1 MTKCS
6 TAARFRSTC
15 SIPAPTSGSRNRR
28 RTSKARGNGERLR
41 CAIFNISYCS
51 SALFQGMATS
61 AEGSKPAVKVFVATT
76 VMLTFISFWRASAI
90 VLADLASSAYYAGG
104 DAEKVIGK
112 SAPWFILGVMLF
124 SYAVRALYIESSSM
138 FVRGGVY
145 RVVKEAMGGTLAK
158 FSVSAL
164 LFDYVLTGPISA
176 VSAGQYLAGFIKD
189 MGDYFHR
196 PLHFSDDHFAA
207 GLAVLVVFYFWWK
220 NTQGMHESS
229 QKALQIMIIT
239 TVMVV
244 ILIIWCT
251 ITVLRAPIQL
261 PPSPLQPGV
270 IPLNKES
277 LGWLNG
283 TWFAHLTW
291 IILFVGFGHSV
302 LAMSGEETLA
312 QVNREIEHPKLKNLE
327 KTGLV
332 IFVYSLLF
340 TSLVSVFAVMMIP
353 DKVRP
358 DYFANLIGGIAM
370 YLAGPI
376 VLKLLFHGF
385 VVVVGV
391 LILAGAQ
398 NTSIVGA
405 NGVLNRVAEDGVLT
419 DWFQKPQP
427 KYGTSYRIIN
437 MIVGMQLLTIILS
450 KGNVYVLAGLY
461 AFGVI
466 WSFALKSLAVL
477 VLRYTEPENRQWKV
491 PGNVHVGGKEV
502 PLGLILISAVLLIT
516 ALVNLFTKSE
526 ATIAGVTFSAVFFAL
541 FTYSEHRVAKERHG
555 KPENLDQF
563 RVYGNQE
570 LGSGALG
577 VRPGNILVAVRDPRN
592 LYYLRD
598 VLRNTDTNRQDVVV
612 MTARLY
618 HREHSFSGSAVVEAS
633 QVFDHYEQELFTAAV
648 AVAEKEGKPVSLLV
662 VPATDVFEAII
673 VTAQRLDASRI
684 VCGFS
689 NKLTPDEQAKSLGDA
704 WERLPEPRP
713 RLILEIHEPNGK
725 IHEYPLG
732 PHAPRMRTQDLEL
745 MHKVWLDITSDPKY
759 CGAHHY
765 HIVAVALEELR
776 RELNSDQ
783 RSEILQKLLDEM
795 HRDEAP
801 GRG

>member
-1 MTKCS
+1 
-6 TAARFRSTC
+6 
-15 SIPAPTSGSRNRR
+15 
-28 RTSKARGNGERLR
+28 
-41 CAIFNISYCS
+41 
-51 SALFQGMATS
+51 MATS
-61 AEGSKPAVKVFVATT
+61 PEGTKPAVRVFVATT

-90 VLADLASSAYYAGG
+90 VLSDLASSAYYAGG

-112 SAPWFILGVMLF
+112 SAPWFILAVMLF

-189 MGDYFHR
+189 IGVYLHR
-196 PLHFSDDHFAA
+196 PLNFSDDHFAA
-207 GLAVLVVFYFWWK
+207 GLALIIVGYFWWK
-220 NTQGMHESS
+220 NTQGIHESS
-229 QKALQIMIIT
+229 QKALQIMAIT

-244 ILIIWCT
+244 ILIIWCA

-261 PPSPLQPGV
+261 PPNPLHAGV
-270 IPLNKES
+270 VPLNKES

-283 TWFAHLTW
+283 SWFGHITW

-340 TSLVSVFAVMMIP
+340 TSLVSFFAVMIIP
-353 DKVRP
+353 DSVRP

-370 YLAGPI
+370 YLVGPTS
-376 VLKLLFHGF
+376 VKLLFHGF
-385 VVVVGV
+385 VVLVGV

-419 DWFQKPQP
+419 SWFQRPHNR
-427 KYGTSYRIIN
+427 YGTSYRIIN
-437 MIVGMQLLTIILS
+437 LIVCMQLLTIFLS
-450 KGNVYVLAGLY
+450 LGNVYVLAALY

-466 WSFALKSLAVL
+466 WSFTMKSLAVL
-477 VLRYTEPENRQWKV
+477 VLRFTEPGNRAWKV
-491 PGNVHVGGKEV
+491 PGNLHFGKTEIPV
-502 PLGLILISAVLLIT
+502 GLILISIVLFIT
-516 ALVNLFTKSE
+516 AIVNLFTKYE
-526 ATIAGVTFSAVFFAL
+526 ATIAGLIFSGVFFTI
-541 FTYSEHRVAKERHG
+541 FTISERHVTKERHG
-555 KPENLDQF
+555 KPEQLDQF

-570 LGSGALG
+570 LGSGAMG

-592 LYYLRD
+592 LYYLRN
-598 VLRNTDTNRQDVVV
+598 VLSHTNTGKQDVVV
-612 MTARLY
+612 MSARLY
-618 HREHSFSGSAVVEAS
+618 HREHSFGGSTVFEAS

-648 AVAEKEGKPVSLLV
+648 AVAEKEGKPISLLV
-662 VPATDVFEAII
+662 VPATDVFEAIM
-673 VTAQRLDASRI
+673 VTAQRLDSTRVI
-684 VCGFS
+684 CGLS
-689 NKLTPDEQAKSLGDA
+689 NKLTADEQAKLTGDA

-713 RLILEIHEPNGK
+713 RLILEVCAPDGTIREFA
-725 IHEYPLG
+725 LG
-732 PHAPRMRTQDLEL
+732 PHTPRMRPQDVEL
-745 MHKVWLDITSDPKY
+745 MHRLWLNITADPKY
-759 CGAHHY
+759 AGAHHY
-765 HIVAVALEELR
+765 HIVALALEELQ
-776 RELNSDQ
+776 RELTTEQ
-783 RSEILQKLLDEM
+783 RADLLQKLQEEIN
-795 HRDEAP
+795 RAKP
-801 GRG
+801 TV

>member
-1 MTKCS
+1 
-6 TAARFRSTC
+6 
-15 SIPAPTSGSRNRR
+15 
-28 RTSKARGNGERLR
+28 
-41 CAIFNISYCS
+41 
-51 SALFQGMATS
+51 MATS
-61 AEGSKPAVKVFVATT
+61 VEGSKPAIKVFVATT

-112 SAPWFILGVMLF
+112 SAPWFILAVMLF

-145 RVVKEAMGGTLAK
+145 RVVKEAMGGGLAK

-189 MGDYFHR
+189 MGEYMHR

-207 GLAVLVVFYFWWK
+207 GLAVIVVVYFWWK

-229 QKALQIMIIT
+229 QKALQIMVIT

-244 ILIIWCT
+244 ILLIWCT

-261 PPSPLQPGV
+261 PPNPLHAGV
-270 IPLNKES
+270 VPLNKES
-277 LGWLNG
+277 LGWLYSSP
-283 TWFAHLTW
+283 WLSHLTW
-291 IILFVGFGHSV
+291 IIAFVGFGHSV

-340 TSLVSVFAVMMIP
+340 TSLVSFFAVMIIP

-370 YLAGPI
+370 YLAGPES
-376 VLKLLFHGF
+376 LKLLFHGF
-385 VVVVGV
+385 VVLVGV

-419 DWFQKPQP
+419 SWFQKPHHRF
-427 KYGTSYRIIN
+427 GTSYRIIN
-437 MIVGMQLLTIILS
+437 LIVGMQLLVIFLS
-450 KGNVYVLAGLY
+450 LGNVYVLAALY

-466 WSFALKSLAVL
+466 WSFAMKSIAVL
-477 VLRYTEPENRQWKV
+477 VLRFTEPGNRAWKV
-491 PGNVHVGGKEV
+491 PGNLHIGKTEIPVG
-502 PLGLILISAVLLIT
+502 LFLISGVLLIT
-516 ALVNLFTKSE
+516 AIVNLFTKYQ
-526 ATIAGVTFSAVFFAL
+526 ATIAGVIFSAVFFTI
-541 FTYSEHRVAKERHG
+541 FTLSERHVTKERHG
-555 KPENLDQF
+555 KPEQLDQF

-570 LGSGALG
+570 LGSGAMG

-592 LYYLRD
+592 LYYLRQVLAHTNTAKND
-598 VLRNTDTNRQDVVV
+598 VIV
-612 MTARLY
+612 MSARLY

-648 AVAEKEGKPVSLLV
+648 AVAEKEGKPISLLV
-662 VPATDVFEAII
+662 VPATDVFEAIM
-673 VTAQRLDASRI
+673 VTAARLDSARVI
-684 VCGFS
+684 CGLS
-689 NKLTPDEQAKSLGDA
+689 NKLTSDEQAKLTGDA
-704 WERLPEPRP
+704 WERMPEPRP
-713 RLILEIHEPNGK
+713 RLCLEVYAPDGSVR
-725 IHEYPLG
+725 EYTIG
-732 PHAPRMRTQDLEL
+732 PHTPRLRPQDVEL
-745 MHKVWLDITSDPKY
+745 MHKLWLNITTDPKFA
-759 CGAHHY
+759 GAHHY
-765 HIVAVALEELR
+765 HIVALALEELQ
-776 RELNSDQ
+776 RELGTEQ
-783 RSEILQKLLDEM
+783 RTQLLQKLLEEM
-795 HRDEAP
+795 NRREGGAESAGPD
-801 GRG
+801 

>member
-1 MTKCS
+1 M
-6 TAARFRSTC
+6 
-15 SIPAPTSGSRNRR
+15 
-28 RTSKARGNGERLR
+28 
-41 CAIFNISYCS
+41 
-51 SALFQGMATS
+51 
-61 AEGSKPAVKVFVATT
+61 KVFVATT
-76 VMLTFISFWRASAI
+76 VMLTFISFWRAAAI

-112 SAPWFILGVMLF
+112 SAPWFILAVMLF

-176 VSAGQYLAGFIKD
+176 VSAGQYLAGFIQD
-189 MGDYFHR
+189 IGQYVHH
-196 PLHFSDDHFAA
+196 PLVFSEDHFSAIFAA
-207 GLAVLVVFYFWWK
+207 FVVLYFWWK
-220 NTQGMHESS
+220 NIQGIHESS
-229 QKALQIMIIT
+229 EKALQIMVIT

-251 ITVLRAPIQL
+251 ITVFRVPIQI
-261 PPSPLQPGV
+261 PPNPLHPGV
-270 IPLNKES
+270 VRLNKES
-277 LGWLNG
+277 LGWLDG
-283 TWFAHLTW
+283 TWISRLTMV
-291 IILFVGFGHSV
+291 ILFVGFGHSV

-332 IFVYSLLF
+332 IFIYSLLF
-340 TSLVSVFAVMMIP
+340 TSLVSFFAAMIIP
-353 DKVRP
+353 DNVRP
-358 DYFANLIGGIAM
+358 DYFANLIGGITM
-370 YLAGPI
+370 YLVGPT
-376 VLKLLFHGF
+376 VLKLVFHGF
-385 VVVVGV
+385 VVLVGV

-419 DWFQKPQP
+419 AWFQKPQH
-427 KYGTSYRIIN
+427 KFGTSYRIIN
-437 MIVGMQLLTIILS
+437 LIVGMQLLTIILS

-477 VLRYTEPENRQWKV
+477 VLRYTEPANRQWKV
-491 PGNVHVGGKEV
+491 PGNLHFGGREF
-502 PLGLILISAVLLIT
+502 PLGLIAISAVLLMT
-516 ALVNLFTKSE
+516 AVVNLFTKSQ
-526 ATIAGVTFSAVFFAL
+526 ATVAGVAFSAVFFVV

-577 VRPGNILVAVRDPRN
+577 VRAGNILVAVRDPRN

-598 VLRNTDTNRQDVVV
+598 VLRATDTLRQDVVV

-618 HREHSFSGSAVVEAS
+618 HREHSFSGSSVIEAN

-662 VPATDVFEAII
+662 VPATDIFDSIV
-673 VTAQRLDASRI
+673 VTAQRLDSSRI
-684 VCGFS
+684 VCGLS
-689 NKLTPDEQAKSLGDA
+689 NKLTTDEQAKLTGDA

-713 RLILEIHEPNGK
+713 RLALEIHSPTGSV
-725 IHEYPLG
+725 HEYPLG
-732 PHAPRMRTQDLEL
+732 PHAPRMRPQDLEL
-745 MHKVWLDITSDPKY
+745 MHKVWLDITSDPRY
-759 CGAHHY
+759 AGAHHY
-765 HIVAVALEELR
+765 HVVALALEELE
-776 RELNSDQ
+776 RELKNDHQ
-783 RSEILQKLLDEM
+783 RAELLAKLLDEM
-795 HRDEAP
+795 HKDHP
-801 GRG
+801 PN

>member
-1 MTKCS
+1 
-6 TAARFRSTC
+6 
-15 SIPAPTSGSRNRR
+15 
-28 RTSKARGNGERLR
+28 
-41 CAIFNISYCS
+41 
-51 SALFQGMATS
+51 MATS
-61 AEGSKPAVKVFVATT
+61 LEGSKPAIKVFVATT

-90 VLADLASSAYYAGG
+90 VLSDLASSAYYAGG

-189 MGDYFHR
+189 MGLYLHR

-207 GLAVLVVFYFWWK
+207 GLGVIVVAYFWWK

-229 QKALQIMIIT
+229 QKALQIMVIT

-244 ILIIWCT
+244 ILLVWCT

-261 PPSPLQPGV
+261 PPNPLHAGV

-283 TWFAHLTW
+283 TWFGHITW

-332 IFVYSLLF
+332 IFIYSLLF
-340 TSLVSVFAVMMIP
+340 TSLVSFFAVMIIP

-370 YLAGPI
+370 YLAGPQS
-376 VLKLLFHGF
+376 LKLLFHAF
-385 VVVVGV
+385 VVLVGV

-419 DWFQKPQP
+419 SWFQKPHHRF
-427 KYGTSYRIIN
+427 GTSYRIIN
-437 MIVGMQLLTIILS
+437 LIVGLQLLTIVLS
-450 KGNVYVLAGLY
+450 LGNVYVLAALY

-466 WSFALKSLAVL
+466 WSFAMKSIAVL
-477 VLRYTEPENRQWKV
+477 VLRFTEPGNRAWKV
-491 PGNVHVGGKEV
+491 PGNLHIGKTEIPV
-502 PLGLILISAVLLIT
+502 GLILISAVLLIT
-516 ALVNLFTKSE
+516 AVVNLFTKYE
-526 ATIAGVTFSAVFFAL
+526 ATIAGLIFSGVFFTI
-541 FTYSEHRVAKERHG
+541 FTLSERHVARERHG
-555 KPENLDQF
+555 KPEQLDQF

-570 LGSGALG
+570 LGSGAMG

-592 LYYLRD
+592 LYYLRQ
-598 VLRNTDTNRQDVVV
+598 VLAHTNVGKQDVVV
-612 MTARLY
+612 MSARLY
-618 HREHSFSGSAVVEAS
+618 HREPSFGGGSVMEAS

-648 AVAEKEGKPVSLLV
+648 AVAEKEGKPISLLV
-662 VPATDVFEAII
+662 VPATDVFEAIM
-673 VTAQRLDASRI
+673 VTAQRLDSTRVI
-684 VCGFS
+684 CGLS
-689 NKLTPDEQAKSLGDA
+689 NKLSADEQAKLTGDA
-704 WERLPEPRP
+704 WERMPEPRP
-713 RLILEIHEPNGK
+713 RLTLEVCAPDGTVR
-725 IHEYPLG
+725 EYAIG
-732 PHAPRMRTQDLEL
+732 PHNPRLRPQDVEL
-745 MHKVWLDITSDPKY
+745 MHKLWLDITTDPKY
-759 CGAHHY
+759 AGAHHY
-765 HIVAVALEELR
+765 HIVALALEELR
-776 RELNSDQ
+776 REMSTEQ
-783 RSEILQKLLDEM
+783 RAELLQKLQEEM
-795 HRDEAP
+795 RRSEP
-801 GRG
+801 N

>member
-1 MTKCS
+1 
-6 TAARFRSTC
+6 
-15 SIPAPTSGSRNRR
+15 
-28 RTSKARGNGERLR
+28 
-41 CAIFNISYCS
+41 
-51 SALFQGMATS
+51 MATS
-61 AEGSKPAVKVFVATT
+61 AGSKPAIKVFVATT

-90 VLADLASSAYYAGG
+90 VLSDLASSAYYAGG

-112 SAPWFILGVMLF
+112 SAPWFILAVMLF

-189 MGDYFHR
+189 MGVYLHR

-207 GLAVLVVFYFWWK
+207 GLAVIVVLYFWWK

-229 QKALQIMIIT
+229 QKALQIMAIT

-244 ILIIWCT
+244 ILLIWCT

-261 PPSPLQPGV
+261 PPNPLHAGV

-283 TWFAHLTW
+283 TWFGHITW

-332 IFVYSLLF
+332 IFIYSLLF
-340 TSLVSVFAVMMIP
+340 TSLVSFFAVMIIP

-370 YLAGPI
+370 FLAGPES
-376 VLKLLFHGF
+376 LKLLFHGF
-385 VVVVGV
+385 VVLVGV

-419 DWFQKPQP
+419 SWFQKPHDR
-427 KYGTSYRIIN
+427 YGTSYRIIN
-437 MIVGMQLLTIILS
+437 LIVGMQLLTIFLS
-450 KGNVYVLAGLY
+450 LGNVYVLAALY

-466 WSFALKSLAVL
+466 WSFAMKSIAVL
-477 VLRYTEPENRQWKV
+477 VLRFTEPGNRAWKV
-491 PGNVHVGGKEV
+491 PGNLHFGKTEF
-502 PLGLILISAVLLIT
+502 PLGLILISAVLLTT
-516 ALVNLFTKSE
+516 AVVNLFTKYE
-526 ATIAGVTFSAVFFAL
+526 ATIAGVIFSAVFFTIFSL
-541 FTYSEHRVAKERHG
+541 SERHVAKERHG
-555 KPENLDQF
+555 KPEQLDQF

-570 LGSGALG
+570 LGSGAMG

-592 LYYLRD
+592 LYYLRHI
-598 VLRNTDTNRQDVVV
+598 LGHTDTTKQDVVV
-612 MTARLY
+612 MSARMY
-618 HREHSFSGSAVVEAS
+618 HREHSFSGSAVMEAS

-648 AVAEKEGKPVSLLV
+648 AVAEKEGKPISLLV
-662 VPATDVFEAII
+662 VPATDVFDAIM
-673 VTAQRLDASRI
+673 VTAQRLDSTRVI
-684 VCGFS
+684 CGLS
-689 NKLTPDEQAKSLGDA
+689 NNLTADEQAKLTGDA
-704 WERLPEPRP
+704 WERMPEPRP
-713 RLILEIHEPNGK
+713 RLCLEVCAPDGTVR
-725 IHEYPLG
+725 EYTIG
-732 PHAPRMRTQDLEL
+732 PHTPSLRPQDVEL
-745 MHKVWLDITSDPKY
+745 MHKLWLNITTDPKFA
-759 CGAHHY
+759 GAHHY
-765 HIVAVALEELR
+765 HIVALALEELQ
-776 RELNSDQ
+776 RELSTEQ
-783 RSEILQKLLDEM
+783 RAQLLQKLQEEM
-795 HRDEAP
+795 NRSGDKSGP
-801 GRG
+801 PN

>member
-1 MTKCS
+1 
-6 TAARFRSTC
+6 
-15 SIPAPTSGSRNRR
+15 
-28 RTSKARGNGERLR
+28 
-41 CAIFNISYCS
+41 
-51 SALFQGMATS
+51 MATS
-61 AEGSKPAVKVFVATT
+61 AEGTKPAVKVFVATT

-90 VLADLASSAYYAGG
+90 VLSDLASSAYYAGG

-112 SAPWFILGVMLF
+112 SAPWFILAVMLF

-189 MGDYFHR
+189 IGVYLHR
-196 PLHFSDDHFAA
+196 PLNFSDDHFAA
-207 GLAVLVVFYFWWK
+207 GLAIIVVIYFWWK
-220 NTQGMHESS
+220 NTQGIHESS

-332 IFVYSLLF
+332 IFLYSLLF
-340 TSLVSVFAVMMIP
+340 TSLVSFFAVMIIP
-353 DKVRP
+353 DSVRP
-358 DYFANLIGGIAM
+358 NFFANLIGGIAM
-370 YLAGPI
+370 YLVGPTS
-376 VLKLLFHGF
+376 VKLLFHGF
-385 VVVVGV
+385 VVLVGV

-419 DWFQKPQP
+419 SWFQKPHNR
-427 KYGTSYRIIN
+427 YGTSYRIIN
-437 MIVGMQLLTIILS
+437 LIVGMQLLTIFLS
-450 KGNVYVLAGLY
+450 LGNVYVLAALY

-466 WSFALKSLAVL
+466 WSFAMKSMAVL
-477 VLRYTEPENRQWKV
+477 VLRFTEPGNREWKV
-491 PGNVHVGGKEV
+491 PGNIHIGKTEI
-502 PLGLILISAVLLIT
+502 PLGLAAISAVLFIT
-516 ALVNLFTKSE
+516 AVVNLFTKYE
-526 ATIAGVTFSAVFFAL
+526 ATIAGLIFSAAFFTI
-541 FTYSEHRVAKERHG
+541 FTVSERHVARERHG
-555 KPENLDQF
+555 KPEQLDQF

-570 LGSGALG
+570 LGSGAMG
-577 VRPGNILVAVRDPRN
+577 VRPGNVLVAVRDPRN
-592 LYYLRD
+592 LYYLRHI
-598 VLRNTDTNRQDVVV
+598 LSHTNTMKQDVVV
-612 MTARLY
+612 MSARLY
-618 HREHSFSGSAVVEAS
+618 HREHTFSGSTVFDAT

-648 AVAEKEGKPVSLLV
+648 AVAEKEGKPIHLLV
-662 VPATDVFEAII
+662 VPATDVFEAIM
-673 VTAQRLDASRI
+673 VTAQRLDSSRV
-684 VCGFS
+684 VCGLS
-689 NKLTPDEQAKSLGDA
+689 NKLTSDEQAKLTGDA

-713 RLILEIHEPNGK
+713 RLTLEVCAPDGTVR
-725 IHEYPLG
+725 EYALG
-732 PHAPRMRTQDLEL
+732 PHSPRMRPQDVEL
-745 MHKVWLDITSDPKY
+745 MHKLWLDITADPKFA
-759 CGAHHY
+759 GAHHY
-765 HIVAVALEELR
+765 HIVALALEELK
-776 RELNSDQ
+776 RELTTEQ
-783 RSEILQKLLDEM
+783 RAQLLEKLHNEM
-795 HRDEAP
+795 NPPHP
-801 GRG
+801 K

>member
-1 MTKCS
+1 
-6 TAARFRSTC
+6 
-15 SIPAPTSGSRNRR
+15 
-28 RTSKARGNGERLR
+28 
-41 CAIFNISYCS
+41 
-51 SALFQGMATS
+51 MATS
-61 AEGSKPAVKVFVATT
+61 VEGSKPAIKVFVATT

-90 VLADLASSAYYAGG
+90 VLSDLASSAYYAGG

-189 MGDYFHR
+189 MGIYMHR

-207 GLAVLVVFYFWWK
+207 GLAVIVVTYFWWK

-229 QKALQIMIIT
+229 QKALQIMVIT

-244 ILIIWCT
+244 ILLIWCT

-261 PPSPLQPGV
+261 PPNPLHAGV
-270 IPLNKES
+270 VPLNKES
-277 LGWLNG
+277 LGWLDT
-283 TWFAHLTW
+283 TWFRHLPLGFLTT

-332 IFVYSLLF
+332 IFIYSLLF
-340 TSLVSVFAVMMIP
+340 TSLVSFFAVMIIP

-370 YLAGPI
+370 YLAGPES
-376 VLKLLFHGF
+376 LKLLFHAF
-385 VVVVGV
+385 VVLVGV

-419 DWFQKPQP
+419 SWFQKPHHRF
-427 KYGTSYRIIN
+427 GTSYRIIN
-437 MIVGMQLLTIILS
+437 LIVGLQLLTIVLS
-450 KGNVYVLAGLY
+450 LGNVYVLAALY

-466 WSFALKSLAVL
+466 WSFAMKSIAVL
-477 VLRYTEPENRQWKV
+477 VLRFTEPGNRAWKV
-491 PGNVHVGGKEV
+491 PGNLHIGKTEIPV
-502 PLGLILISAVLLIT
+502 GLILISGVLLIT
-516 ALVNLFTKSE
+516 AVVNLFTKYQ
-526 ATIAGVTFSAVFFAL
+526 ATIAGVIFSAVFFTI
-541 FTYSEHRVAKERHG
+541 FTLSERHVARERHG
-555 KPENLDQF
+555 KPEQLDQF

-570 LGSGALG
+570 LGSGAMG
-577 VRPGNILVAVRDPRN
+577 VRAGNILVAVRDPRN
-592 LYYLRD
+592 LYYLRH
-598 VLRNTDTNRQDVVV
+598 VLSHTDTSKQDVVV
-612 MTARLY
+612 MSARLY
-618 HREHSFSGSAVVEAS
+618 HREHSFSGSAVMEAS

-648 AVAEKEGKPVSLLV
+648 AVAEKEGKPISLLV
-662 VPATDVFEAII
+662 VPATDVFEAIM
-673 VTAQRLDASRI
+673 VTAQRLASSRI
-684 VCGFS
+684 ICGLS
-689 NKLTPDEQAKSLGDA
+689 NKLTADEQSKLLGDA
-704 WERLPEPRP
+704 WESLPEPRP
-713 RLILEIHEPNGK
+713 RLTLEVCAPDGTVR
-725 IHEYPLG
+725 EYAIG
-732 PHAPRMRTQDLEL
+732 PHNPRLRPQDVEL
-745 MHKVWLDITSDPKY
+745 MHKLWLDITTDPHY
-759 CGAHHY
+759 AGAHHY
-765 HIVAVALEELR
+765 HIVALALEELQ
-776 RELNSDQ
+776 RELGTEQ
-783 RSEILQKLLDEM
+783 RAQLLQKLQDEM
-795 HRDEAP
+795 NRCEP
-801 GRG
+801 N

>member
-1 MTKCS
+1 
-6 TAARFRSTC
+6 
-15 SIPAPTSGSRNRR
+15 
-28 RTSKARGNGERLR
+28 
-41 CAIFNISYCS
+41 
-51 SALFQGMATS
+51 MATS
-61 AEGSKPAVKVFVATT
+61 VEGSKPAIKVFVATT

-112 SAPWFILGVMLF
+112 SAPWFILAVMLF

-145 RVVKEAMGGTLAK
+145 RVVKEAMGGGLAK

-189 MGDYFHR
+189 MGEYMHR

-207 GLAVLVVFYFWWK
+207 GLAVIVVVYFWWK

-229 QKALQIMIIT
+229 QKALQIMVIT

-244 ILIIWCT
+244 ILLIWCT

-261 PPSPLQPGV
+261 PPNPLHAGV
-270 IPLNKES
+270 VPLNKES
-277 LGWLNG
+277 LGWLYASP
-283 TWFAHLTW
+283 WLSHLTW
-291 IILFVGFGHSV
+291 IIAFVGFGHSV

-340 TSLVSVFAVMMIP
+340 TSLVSFFAVMIIP

-370 YLAGPI
+370 YLSGPES
-376 VLKLLFHGF
+376 LKLLFHGF
-385 VVVVGV
+385 VVLVGV

-419 DWFQKPQP
+419 SWFQKPHHRF
-427 KYGTSYRIIN
+427 GTSYRIIN
-437 MIVGMQLLTIILS
+437 LIVGMQLLVIFLS
-450 KGNVYVLAGLY
+450 LGNVYVLAALY

-466 WSFALKSLAVL
+466 WSFAMKSIAVL
-477 VLRYTEPENRQWKV
+477 VLRFTEPGNRAWKV
-491 PGNVHVGGKEV
+491 PGNLHIGKTEV
-502 PLGLILISAVLLIT
+502 PVGLFLISGVLLIT
-516 ALVNLFTKSE
+516 AIVNLFTKYQ
-526 ATIAGVTFSAVFFAL
+526 ATIAGVIFSAVFFTI
-541 FTYSEHRVAKERHG
+541 FTLSERHVTKERHG
-555 KPENLDQF
+555 KPEQLDQF

-570 LGSGALG
+570 LGSGAMG

-592 LYYLRD
+592 LYYLRQVLAHTNTAKND
-598 VLRNTDTNRQDVVV
+598 VIV
-612 MTARLY
+612 MSARLY

-648 AVAEKEGKPVSLLV
+648 AVAEKEGKPISLLV
-662 VPATDVFEAII
+662 VPATDVFEAIM
-673 VTAQRLDASRI
+673 VTAARLDSARVI
-684 VCGFS
+684 CGLS
-689 NKLTPDEQAKSLGDA
+689 NKLTSDEQAKLTGDA
-704 WERLPEPRP
+704 WERMPEPRP
-713 RLILEIHEPNGK
+713 RLCLEVYAPDGSVR
-725 IHEYPLG
+725 EYTIG
-732 PHAPRMRTQDLEL
+732 PHTPRLRPQDVEL
-745 MHKVWLDITSDPKY
+745 MHKLWLNITTDPKFA
-759 CGAHHY
+759 GAHHY
-765 HIVAVALEELR
+765 HIVALALEELQ
-776 RELNSDQ
+776 RELGTEQ
-783 RSEILQKLLDEM
+783 RTQLLQKLLDEM
-795 HRDEAP
+795 NRREGGAEPAGPD
-801 GRG
+801 

>member
-1 MTKCS
+1 
-6 TAARFRSTC
+6 
-15 SIPAPTSGSRNRR
+15 
-28 RTSKARGNGERLR
+28 
-41 CAIFNISYCS
+41 
-51 SALFQGMATS
+51 MATS
-61 AEGSKPAVKVFVATT
+61 LEGSKPAIKVFVATT
-76 VMLTFISFWRASAI
+76 VLLTFISFWRASAI
-90 VLADLASSAYYAGG
+90 VLSDLASSAYYAGG

-189 MGDYFHR
+189 MGLYLHR

-207 GLAVLVVFYFWWK
+207 GLGVIVVAYFWWK

-229 QKALQIMIIT
+229 QKALQIMVIT

-244 ILIIWCT
+244 ILLVWCT

-261 PPSPLQPGV
+261 PPNPLHAGV

-283 TWFAHLTW
+283 TWFGHITW

-332 IFVYSLLF
+332 IFIYSLLF
-340 TSLVSVFAVMMIP
+340 TSLVSFFAVMIIP

-370 YLAGPI
+370 YLAGPQS
-376 VLKLLFHGF
+376 LKLLFHAF
-385 VVVVGV
+385 VVLVGV

-419 DWFQKPQP
+419 SWFQKPHHRF
-427 KYGTSYRIIN
+427 GTSYRIIN
-437 MIVGMQLLTIILS
+437 LIVGLQLLTIVLS
-450 KGNVYVLAGLY
+450 LGNVYVLAALY

-466 WSFALKSLAVL
+466 WSFAMKSIAVL
-477 VLRYTEPENRQWKV
+477 VLRFTEPGNRAWKV
-491 PGNVHVGGKEV
+491 PGNLHIGKTEV
-502 PLGLILISAVLLIT
+502 PVGLILISAVLLIT
-516 ALVNLFTKSE
+516 AVVNLFTKYE
-526 ATIAGVTFSAVFFAL
+526 ATIAGVIFSGVFFTI
-541 FTYSEHRVAKERHG
+541 FTLSERHVARERHG
-555 KPENLDQF
+555 KPEQLDQF

-570 LGSGALG
+570 LGSGAMG

-592 LYYLRD
+592 LYYLRQ
-598 VLRNTDTNRQDVVV
+598 VLAHTNVGKQDVVV
-612 MTARLY
+612 MSARLY
-618 HREHSFSGSAVVEAS
+618 HREPSFGGGSVMEAS

-648 AVAEKEGKPVSLLV
+648 AVAEKEGKPISLLV
-662 VPATDVFEAII
+662 VPATDVFEAIM
-673 VTAQRLDASRI
+673 VTAQRLDSTRVI
-684 VCGFS
+684 CGLS
-689 NKLTPDEQAKSLGDA
+689 NKLSADEQAKLTGDA
-704 WERLPEPRP
+704 WERMPEPRP
-713 RLILEIHEPNGK
+713 RLTLEVCAPDGTVR
-725 IHEYPLG
+725 EYAIG
-732 PHAPRMRTQDLEL
+732 PHNPRLRPQDVEL
-745 MHKVWLDITSDPKY
+745 MHKLWLDITTDPKY
-759 CGAHHY
+759 AGAHHY
-765 HIVAVALEELR
+765 HIVALALEELR
-776 RELNSDQ
+776 REMSTEQ
-783 RSEILQKLLDEM
+783 RAELLQKLQEEM
-795 HRDEAP
+795 RRSEP
-801 GRG
+801 N

>member
-1 MTKCS
+1 
-6 TAARFRSTC
+6 
-15 SIPAPTSGSRNRR
+15 
-28 RTSKARGNGERLR
+28 
-41 CAIFNISYCS
+41 
-51 SALFQGMATS
+51 MATFPES
-61 AEGSKPAVKVFVATT
+61 TKPAVKVFVATT

-90 VLADLASSAYYAGG
+90 VLSDLASSAYYAGG

-112 SAPWFILGVMLF
+112 SAPWFILAVMLF
-124 SYAVRALYIESSSM
+124 SYAVRALYIESSAM

-189 MGDYFHR
+189 IGIYLHR
-196 PLHFSDDHFAA
+196 PLNFSDDHFAA
-207 GLAVLVVFYFWWK
+207 GLAIIIVVYFWWK
-220 NTQGMHESS
+220 NTQGIHESS
-229 QKALQIMIIT
+229 QKALQIMAIT

-244 ILIIWCT
+244 ILIVWCT
-251 ITVLRAPIQL
+251 FTVLRAPVVL
-261 PPSPLQPGV
+261 PPNPLHPGV

-283 TWFAHLTW
+283 TWFSHITW

-332 IFVYSLLF
+332 IFIYSLLF
-340 TSLVSVFAVMMIP
+340 TSLVSFFAVMIIP

-370 YLAGPI
+370 YLAGPTS
-376 VLKLLFHGF
+376 LKLLFHGF
-385 VVVVGV
+385 VVLVGV

-419 DWFQKPQP
+419 SWFQRPHHR
-427 KYGTSYRIIN
+427 YGTSYRIIN
-437 MIVGMQLLTIILS
+437 LIVGMQLLTIFLS
-450 KGNVYVLAGLY
+450 LGNVYVLAALY

-466 WSFALKSLAVL
+466 WSFAMKSLAVL
-477 VLRYTEPENRQWKV
+477 VLRFTEPGNREWKV
-491 PGNVHVGGKEV
+491 PGNLHIGKTEIPV
-502 PLGLILISAVLLIT
+502 GLILISGVLFIT
-516 ALVNLFTKSE
+516 AIVNLFTKYE
-526 ATIAGVTFSAVFFAL
+526 ATIAGLIFSVAFFTI
-541 FTYSEHRVAKERHG
+541 FTISEHHVVKERHG
-555 KPENLDQF
+555 KPEQLDQF

-570 LGSGALG
+570 LGSGAMG

-592 LYYLRD
+592 LYYLRH
-598 VLRNTDTNRQDVVV
+598 VLSHTNTTKQDVVV
-612 MTARLY
+612 MSARLY
-618 HREHSFSGSAVVEAS
+618 HREHSFSGSSVLEAS

-648 AVAEKEGKPVSLLV
+648 AVAEKEGKPIHLLV
-662 VPATDVFEAII
+662 VPATDVFEAIM
-673 VTAQRLDASRI
+673 VTAQRLDSSRV
-684 VCGFS
+684 VCGLS
-689 NKLTPDEQAKSLGDA
+689 NKLTADEQAKLTGDA

-713 RLILEIHEPNGK
+713 RLIMEVCAPDGTIR
-725 IHEYPLG
+725 EYALG
-732 PHAPRMRTQDLEL
+732 PHTPRMRPQDVEL
-745 MHKVWLDITSDPKY
+745 MHRLWLNITADPKFA
-759 CGAHHY
+759 GAHHY
-765 HIVAVALEELR
+765 HVMALALEELQ
-776 RELNSDQ
+776 RELSTEQ
-783 RSEILQKLLDEM
+783 RGELLQKLHDEM
-795 HRDEAP
+795 NRP
-801 GRG
+801 NPNLT